1 MITGK
6 IDQTMKVENNL
17 MNRQEI
23 DLQMISDGVKQETLY
38 IAIRL
43 FFVCIAN
50 QAPTKLFPIVQ
61 APVIIVTHF
70 HQRNCF
76 AFNDIAMQLLNEIV
90 SLKYSSSMQL
100 NLICQGRFTIHYA
113 ILIIHY

>member
-23 DLQMISDGVKQETLY
+23 DLQMISDGVKQEIVH

-61 APVIIVTHF
+61 APVKTHYSIIARETETVL
-70 HQRNCF
+70 QVRLSRNFCC
-76 AFNDIAMQLLNEIV
+76 A
-90 SLKYSSSMQL
+90 
-100 NLICQGRFTIHYA
+100 
-113 ILIIHY
+113 